1 MKVQRLNNSFNR
13 FQYVVILTILDLS
26 HVDRSKNG
34 VCECAECGEW
44 FSSADL
50 YQQHVATHDGKFF
63 CIISG
68 TVFKTSEM
76 LEFCSLSA

>member
-1 MKVQRLNNSFNR
+1 MKFQRLNNSFNK
-13 FQYVVILTILDLS
+13 FKYVVMLTILDLS

-50 YQQHVATHDGKFF
+50 YQQHVATHNGKFF
-63 CIISG
+63 YIIAAG
-68 TVFKTSEM
+68 TVCTSTEM
-76 LEFCSLSA
+76 LHFSY